1 MRSAVLF
8 IGIGLIVPAHGSL
21 ATAGGPREP
30 GAKTVAIDDA
40 GLHLSPYTWKMTGTG
55 PAARA
60 EAAMPGAYLEAAFQG
75 SATVGLVIDATTNR
89 GCPAP
94 SMPVVEFSIDEGPYR
109 VVALTRTDAVYTLPM
124 AGALD
129 VAAPHRVALFFRAAD
144 LTRGRWTSTAT
155 HLRLAGLTL
164 DATGAIV
171 PFPARARRAIG
182 FGDSITEGVGVDGL
196 FTSWQS
202 LGVNSAR
209 VTWLPIACA
218 ALGCEYGQL
227 GSGGQGMTRGL
238 ELPPL
243 TQTWDRYDPATTR
256 LTGGLLLPEPD
267 LVFCAH
273 GTNDFDKDIT
283 ADYTRWLS
291 AMRAACPHA
300 QFFYIVPPLGVHE
313 AEIRA
318 AVAARQRSGDGRVHL
333 VDTAPLRRAF
343 RANQGATS
351 LAHDGVH
358 PSGHGQALL
367 GALIAVAVQ
376 KELSAPAAP

>member
-1 MRSAVLF
+1 MKRLILVV
-8 IGIGLIVPAHGSL
+8 GIGLL
-21 ATAGGPREP
+21 ATAPGSRSTAEGPHAAP
-30 GAKTVAIDDA
+30 ANTVAIDDA
-40 GLHLSPYTWKMTGTG
+40 GLHLSPYTWKFSGKG

-75 SATVGLVIDATTNR
+75 SATVGLVIDATVNR
-89 GCPAP
+89 GCPAA
-94 SMPVVEFSIDEGPYR
+94 SMPVIEFSVDDGPYR
-109 VVALTRTDAVYTLPM
+109 VVPLNRTDTVYTLPM
-124 AGALD
+124 AGGLD
-129 VAAPHRVALFFRAAD
+129 LAKLHRVALYFRAAD
-144 LTRGRWTSTAT
+144 LTRARWTSSAT
-155 HLRLAGLTL
+155 HLRLAGLSL
-164 DATGAIV
+164 DATGTLR

-196 FTSWQS
+196 FTSWQL
-202 LGVNSAR
+202 LGVNNAR

-243 TQTWDRYDPATTR
+243 TQTWDRYDPTTTR
-256 LTGGLLLPEPD
+256 LTGGRLLPEPEF
-267 LVFCAH
+267 VFCAH

-283 ADYTRWLS
+283 ADYTRWLP

-300 QFFYIVPPLGVHE
+300 RFFCVVPLLGVHE

-318 AVAARQRSGDGRVHL
+318 AVEARHRSGDPRVHL
-333 VDTAPLRRAF
+333 VETAPLQRAF

-367 GALIAVAVQ
+367 GALIAVEVQ
-376 KELSAPAAP
+376 KVLTDSAAP